1 MPAGCF
7 SPSAPP
13 TETFDSSGSRA
24 DDAEWRVRSA
34 RAKVETGE
42 REIRPR
48 RRRGR
53 RRRRRRTRVRAVRGA
68 GEIVRRA
75 DHGVGFLPGWRSA
88 RRRERG
94 PRRLRARRLAPWK
107 RRRGSLAPVAGSMQ
121 GPRRGDSRRG
131 LVPGFR
137 DAPNVEP
144 RARDHTLRR
153 ANGTPSHRRFSRR
166 GVARVDE
173 PGGVPGDGR
182 VPKRRI
188 GGTRGEHRVSRGREA
203 ITRRGDEFRTRA
215 GVAVAVRRAER
226 ASRGTDRS
234 AREPRVVRAILPD
247 EGGNAW
253 LVSTGG
259 KDRGALQWRVAG
271 ETETD
276 EETLEGGD
284 AGSPASRTT
293 AAAAS
298 QAAIVDGIVPAED
311 EEVYEHEEEEE
322 DAGGGDVFDGGGV
335 ASSADGV
342 VSRVGVPQ
350 DAPGGVG
357 REDVR
362 AVIRRATDAAAASR
376 ATVGAAAVGAPAVA
390 GARARRRPS
399 RNRRRPSGRANGW
412 STSTASIDGRT
423 RRGRTNARVGVRARD
438 DAARARER
446 RGRRLRHRWCLY
458 TSRVISSSSSSW
470 RTIPERRGGARG
482 PSSGP
487 TRRWPFAWPP
497 SP

>member
-34 RAKVETGE
+34 RAKVETGRARDSPE
-42 REIRPR
+42 TTTGAPTSPA
-48 RRRGR
+48 GLA
-53 RRRRRRTRVRAVRGA
+53 RVRAVRGE

-188 GGTRGEHRVSRGREA
+188 GGTRGEHRVSRGRGD
-203 ITRRGDEFRTRA
+203 ITRRGGRFRTRA

-234 AREPRVVRAILPD
+234 AREPRVVRAILPRRGRERVARLHRR
-247 EGGNAW
+247 EGQ
-253 LVSTGG
+253 
-259 KDRGALQWRVAG
+259 GALQWRVAAKPRRTRRRSRA
-271 ETETD
+271 ETRDRQPRGRPPRRRRRLPSSTE
-276 EETLEGGD
+276 
-284 AGSPASRTT
+284 SSRWRTRT
-293 AAAAS
+293 RRYTR
-298 QAAIVDGIVPAED
+298 D
-311 EEVYEHEEEEE
+311 EEEEE
-322 DAGGGDVFDGGGV
+322 DAGGRQVFDGGGV

-376 ATVGAAAVGAPAVA
+376 ATVGAAAVGAPA
-390 GARARRRPS
+390 RWP
-399 RNRRRPSGRANGW
+399 GRG
-412 STSTASIDGRT
+412 
-423 RRGRTNARVGVRARD
+423 
-438 DAARARER
+438 
-446 RGRRLRHRWCLY
+446 
-458 TSRVISSSSSSW
+458 
-470 RTIPERRGGARG
+470 RGGARAETADARAG
-482 PSSGP
+482 GRTVGVRRRRVSMDGRAGDER
-487 TRRWPFAWPP
+487 TREWA
-497 SP
+497 